1 MWNDAVAALL
11 VKPATRPRP
20 ATSALL
26 GGTLVCLFFMQ
37 GQANSADVPIIRPA
51 PRARAEVAAILNR
64 AEAAPANPRPLR
76 VLLVAG
82 PKDHG
87 PGQHDYP
94 AWQKAWAPL
103 MAKAP
108 GVSVDTALPWPA
120 PEQFAAAGLAVFYL
134 HNKWDAAQLA
144 ELEKFQNR
152 GGGVV
157 TIHWAIGADEL
168 PLEFAERV
176 GLAYPAAKYRH
187 GVVDLKLVTTH
198 AITRGFPATLRFT
211 DESYWPLVGD
221 AARIR
226 VLGTSDEAAGAN
238 NAILPIP
245 IFWTHEPAGGGRAF
259 VCIFG
264 HYMWTFDD
272 PLFRLL
278 LLRGMAW
285 AAGEPVTR
293 FDALATDGVKFAD

>member
-1 MWNDAVAALL
+1 MKFPKSVWYAALMVSAALGQTPVAAPP
-11 VKPATRPRP
+11 KPAETPIVQP
-20 ATSALL
+20 ALRSH
-26 GGTLVCLFFMQ
+26 
-37 GQANSADVPIIRPA
+37 ADL
-51 PRARAEVAAILNR
+51 AAILQL
-64 AEAAPANPRPLR
+64 AEPPPANSRPLR

-103 MAKAP
+103 VAKAP
-108 GVSVDTALPWPA
+108 RVTVDTAFPWPT
-120 PEQFAAAGLAVFYL
+120 PEQFAAADLAVFYL

-144 ELEKFQNR
+144 ELQKFQDR

-168 PLEFAERV
+168 PLKFSERV

-187 GVVDLKLVTTH
+187 GVVALKLVTSHPITH
-198 AITRGFPATLRFT
+198 GLPATVVFT

-221 AARIR
+221 AARIK
-226 VLGTSDEAAGAN
+226 VLGTSDEKAGPGD
-238 NAILPIP
+238 AILPIP
-245 IFWTHEPAGGGRAF
+245 VFWTHEPSSGGRAF
-259 VCIFG
+259 VCILG

-285 AAGEPVTR
+285 AAGEPATR
-293 FDALATDGVKFAD
+293 FDGLATDGVKLADQ

>member
-1 MWNDAVAALL
+1 MHKLAVISSLL
-11 VKPATRPRP
+11 VSIGLCQAASAPKAKPTEPPVVPP
-20 ATSALL
+20 ALRTH
-26 GGTLVCLFFMQ
+26 
-37 GQANSADVPIIRPA
+37 
-51 PRARAEVAAILNR
+51 AEVAAILKA
-64 AEAAPANPRPLR
+64 AEPAPANPRPLR
-76 VLLVAG
+76 ILLVAG

-103 MAKAP
+103 VAKLPA
-108 GVSVDTALPWPA
+108 VTVDTAFPWPQ
-120 PEQFAAAGLAVFYL
+120 PEQFAAADLAVFYL

-144 ELEKFQNR
+144 ELEKFQRR

-168 PLEFAERV
+168 PLKFAARV
-176 GLAYPAAKYRH
+176 GLAYPSAKYRH

-198 AITRGFPATLRFT
+198 PITRGFPPTVRFT

-221 AARIR
+221 AARVR
-226 VLGTSDEAAGAN
+226 VLGTSDEKAGPGG
-238 NAILPIP
+238 AILPIP

-259 VCIFG
+259 VCVFG

-285 AAGEPVTR
+285 AAGEPATR
-293 FDALATDGVKFAD
+293 FDVLATDGVTFRD